1 MKKLYFLI
9 LISLIFVSSS
19 YAQYSSPES
28 VTYDP
33 VGKAYY
39 ISNTNSSNIVK
50 RTQDG
55 STSIFKNVGGS
66 IHGITYYNGKVY
78 VANGT
83 RVRGYDLSNAN
94 EILNVLITGSSFV
107 NDVAI
112 DSTNG
117 MLYASD
123 FSAKRIYKV
132 NTNNA
137 NYWTWVG
144 VTAKTPNGLY
154 VDKPRNRLLAC
165 TWGASASVYGIPLND
180 STNVQ
185 TLITTSYS
193 NCDGISLDRND
204 HVYISTWGIQ
214 SVVRFDINFSMPA
227 FVVTSGLSNPADI
240 YVNRWTDTLAIP
252 NAGNNTVP
260 FVQLTIPTN
269 ISDPVSQVEN
279 FRLYQNY
286 PNPFNPVTKIVFNV
300 PLNVNGQMSNVNLSV
315 YNINGELMEVLADK
329 GYQNGTHEV
338 VWDANNFASGIYYY
352 KLTVGNFSETKKMML
367 VK

>member
-1 MKKLYFLI
+1 MLQLYSLFFLI
-9 LISLIFVSSS
+9 LLSLVFVSSS
-19 YAQYSSPES
+19 FAQYSSPES

-39 ISNTNSSNIVK
+39 VSNTSSSNIVK

-55 STSIFKNVGGS
+55 TTSIFKNVGGS

-94 EILNVLITGSSFV
+94 EILNVQITGATFV

-123 FSAKRIYKV
+123 FSARRIYKV
-132 NTNNA
+132 NTNTSEF
-137 NYWTWVG
+137 WTWVG
-144 VTAKTPNGLY
+144 TTARQPNGLF
-154 VDKPRNRLLAC
+154 VDKPRNRILAC
-165 TWGASASVYGIPLND
+165 TWGASAIVYSIPLND
-180 STNVQ
+180 SANVQ
-185 TLITTSYS
+185 TILSTSYG
-193 NCDGISLDRND
+193 NFDGISLDRND
-204 HVYISTWGIQ
+204 HVYISTWSAQ
-214 SVVRFDINFSMPA
+214 SVIRYDINFALPA

-252 NAGNNTVP
+252 NAGNNTLGL
-260 FVQLTIPTN
+260 VQLTIPTS
-269 ISDPVSQVEN
+269 ISDPVTKVES
-279 FRLYQNY
+279 FELKQNY
-286 PNPFNPVTKIVFNV
+286 PNPFNPISNIEFSISNFGFTQLKIYNDLGKEVAV
-300 PLNVNGQMSNVNLSV
+300 LVNEELPVGNYKVQWSAENLP
-315 YNINGELMEVLADK
+315 
-329 GYQNGTHEV
+329 
-338 VWDANNFASGIYYY
+338 SGIYYY
-352 KLTVGNFSETKKMML
+352 TLSTKDFSETKKMIL

>member
-1 MKKLYFLI
+1 MLKLYSLLFLI
-9 LISLIFVSSS
+9 VLSLVSTCSS
-19 YAQYSSPES
+19 FAQYSSPES

-39 ISNTNSSNIVK
+39 VSNTSSSNIVK

-55 STSIFKNVGGS
+55 TTSIFVNVGGS

-94 EILNVLITGSSFV
+94 EIMNVQITGATFV

-123 FSAKRIYKV
+123 FSARRIYKV
-132 NTNNA
+132 NTNNSTF
-137 NYWTWVG
+137 WTWVG
-144 VTAKTPNGLY
+144 TTAKQPNGLY

-165 TWGASASVYGIPLND
+165 TWGASAPVYGIPLND
-180 STNVQ
+180 SNNVQ
-185 TLITTSYS
+185 TLITTPYS
-193 NCDGISLDRND
+193 NCDGISLDRNN

-214 SVVRFDINFSMPA
+214 SVVRYDINFSLPA

-252 NAGNNTVP
+252 NAGNNTLGL
-260 FVQLTIPTN
+260 VQLTIPTN
-269 ISDPVSQVEN
+269 ISNPISQVEDCK
-279 FRLYQNY
+279 LYQNY
-286 PNPFNPVTKIVFNV
+286 PNPFNPVTNFEFRIADLGFTRLIIYNDLGKEVAVLVNKNLPAGNYNV
-300 PLNVNGQMSNVNLSV
+300 Q
-315 YNINGELMEVLADK
+315 
-329 GYQNGTHEV
+329 
-338 VWDANNFASGIYYY
+338 WDASDFPSGVYYY
-352 KLTVGNFSETKKMML
+352 KLSASGFSETKKMML
-367 VK
+367 IK

>member
-39 ISNTNSSNIVK
+39 VSNTNSSNIVK

-55 STSIFKNVGGS
+55 STSVFKNVGGS

-83 RVRGYDLSNAN
+83 RVRGYDLSNAS
-94 EILNVLITGSSFV
+94 EVLNVLITGSSFV

-123 FSAKRIYKV
+123 FSARRIYKV
-132 NTNNA
+132 NTNNSTF
-137 NYWTWVG
+137 WTWVA
-144 VTAKTPNGLY
+144 VTAKQPNGLY
-154 VDKPRNRLLAC
+154 VDKVRNRLLAC
-165 TWGASASVYGIPLND
+165 TWGASAPVYGIPLND

-227 FVVTSGLSNPADI
+227 FIVTSGLSNPADI

-269 ISDPVSQVEN
+269 ISDPVSRVED

-286 PNPFNPVTKIVFNV
+286 PNPFNPVTKIGFTISNFV
-300 PLNVNGQMSNVNLSV
+300 LTQLSIYDINGKEVDKLINENLSPGS
-315 YNINGELMEVLADK
+315 YNIQWNAE
-329 GYQNGTHEV
+329 
-338 VWDANNFASGIYYY
+338 NFASGVYYY
-352 KLTVGNFSETKKMML
+352 KLTVGNFSETKKMIF